1 MSRGEAMR
9 ANPAGA
15 SDKRL
20 ALLKDAQGKIM
31 DEQIFAWDVKP
42 RS

>member
-1 MSRGEAMR
+1 MDEAPAVFLFQYEDTYGVGE
-9 ANPAGA
+9 PV
-15 SDKRL
+15 RL
-20 ALLKDAQGKIM
+20 RPRM